1 MKTRLPCQPESSR
14 VRRRH
19 AISAIALSLLF
30 GLSLDAK
37 TVPLFLS
44 GGQSNTDGRLKADTR
59 PDYLLAPNSN
69 ALVSAHSPYDRKRL
83 GVFLPFAPASKADGQ
98 PGMWAYDAVVY
109 HHLAKAIGTFYV
121 AKTSYGGMSIDP
133 AVNNSPSRIGIAG
146 AVWHPEIGR
155 GYHWSADPAFLAK
168 TAIAGQ
174 PFEVNGTNCVGQSLF
189 KAWMANVDAA
199 IDAIRARGDTPDVKA
214 VIWHQGESDR
224 LKVSRSYE
232 KNIKTLIA
240 AIRAHVAEKTGE
252 RRCLALPF
260 VCGTVPRASK
270 GYNGRIAEALM
281 KMNGVDHVYVI
292 DNADLT
298 LQRDR
303 LHFDAP
309 SAELFGNRVYR
320 RLVDEGIV
328 KEEK

>member
-1 MKTRLPCQPESSR
+1 MKTRLLTLLAASCCGL
-14 VRRRH
+14 
-19 AISAIALSLLF
+19 ASAAECTNAAT
-30 GLSLDAK
+30 GLSDRSERTTK
-37 TVPLFLS
+37 TVPLFLT

-59 PDYLLAPNSN
+59 PDCLLVPNSN

-121 AKTSYGGMSIDP
+121 AKTSYGGTSIDP
-133 AVNNSPSRIGIAG
+133 AVNNSPSKIGIAG

-155 GYHWSADPAFLAK
+155 GYHWSADPSFLAK

-199 IDAIRARGDTPDVKA
+199 IDAIKARGDTPDVKA

-252 RRCLALPF
+252 KRYLALDERRR
-260 VCGTVPRASK
+260 PRLCH
-270 GYNGRIAEALM
+270 R
-281 KMNGVDHVYVI
+281 
-292 DNADLT
+292 
-298 LQRDR
+298 QRR
-303 LHFDAP
+303 PDAP
-309 SAELFGNRVYR
+309 ARPASFRCAVR
-320 RLVDEGIV
+320 RAFRQPALPAARRRRHRQGRAL
-328 KEEK
+328 